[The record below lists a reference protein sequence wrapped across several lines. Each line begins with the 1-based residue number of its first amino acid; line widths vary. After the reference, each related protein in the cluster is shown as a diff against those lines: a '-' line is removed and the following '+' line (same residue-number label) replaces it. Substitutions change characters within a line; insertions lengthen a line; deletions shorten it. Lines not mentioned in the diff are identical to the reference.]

1 MQTPGFNI
9 HLTIEIG
16 CQKDKESKA
25 IYNSLIPDN
34 IDLPDNLKIGM
45 EVQERLLLLKIMFN
59 PNISKEND
67 INTLISTIDE
77 IMEHIEIIKNVIE
90 ND

>member
-9 HLTIEIG
+9 YSTIEIG
-16 CQKDKESKA
+16 CPKEKESVA

-45 EVQERLLLLKIMFN
+45 ETQEKSLVLKIMYTST
-59 PNISKEND
+59 ISKEND
-67 INTLISTIDE
+67 INSLLSTIDE
-77 IMEHIEIIKNVIE
+77 IMEHIEIIKNVI
-90 ND
+90 

>member
-9 HLTIEIG
+9 YSTIEIG
-16 CQKDKESKA
+16 CHKDKESVA

-34 IDLPDNLKIGM
+34 IDLPDNLKIDM
-45 EVQERLLLLKIMFN
+45 ETQEKSLLLKIMFTS
-59 PNISKEND
+59 NISKEND

-77 IMEHIEIIKNVIE
+77 IMEHIHIIKNVI
-90 ND
+90 